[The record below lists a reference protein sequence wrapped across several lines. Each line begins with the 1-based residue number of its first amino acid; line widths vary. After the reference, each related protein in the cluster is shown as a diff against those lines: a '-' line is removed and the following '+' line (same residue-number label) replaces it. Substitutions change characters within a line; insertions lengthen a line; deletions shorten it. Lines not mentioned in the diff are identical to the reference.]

1 MVGRTRSGKPG
12 RRGSPAAPALW
23 AGGNDDIARGDVG
36 TGDQGPGDVYP
47 EDPVTARTG
56 ELALGRA
63 APPTWPW
70 SLAVEAALA
79 AGQLVVVD
87 PATGHHRSMYA
98 TCRNDGA
105 AAGVWRVVRG
115 AGRAITRLTMR
126 CSACGAE
133 FTADP
138 DELFLR

>member
-1 MVGRTRSGKPG
+1 MARRATKVGGA
-12 RRGSPAAPALW
+12 RGAAVSVHESRAD
-23 AGGNDDIARGDVG
+23 GNDDIARGDVG
-36 TGDQGPGDVYP
+36 TSDQGPGDVYP

-70 SLAVEAALA
+70 SLAVERALA
-79 AGQLVVVD
+79 AGQVFVTD
-87 PATGHHRSMYA
+87 PATGHRRSMYA
-98 TCRNDGA
+98 PCRNDGQ

-115 AGRAITRLTMR
+115 AGGAITRLTMR

-133 FTADP
+133 FVADP
-138 DELFLR
+138 DEIFLR